1 MDAALSLFGLAQP
14 CQISIALDGAQNRP
28 YVKVLP
34 PNAKGEE
41 KQLPLYGH
49 RDSVSGKVT
58 VSVKEGKALQ
68 TLGVR
73 IEFVGTIELLYDRD
87 QNQEFVSLIREL
99 DEPGV
104 ITGTKQYAFAFSDV
118 EKAFD
123 TYSGLNVQLR
133 YFLRVT
139 IQRPHTSPDF
149 KKEFDIAVQHTQ
161 PEPEINNSI
170 RMEVGIEDV
179 LHIEFDYDRSKY
191 HTTDVVR
198 GWIYFVLAKIKIKR
212 MEIELKRKESAGPA
226 GTNVHNETDTIGK
239 FEVMDGAPVRSE
251 KIPIRLFLSAYDSL
265 TP

>member
-198 GWIYFVLAKIKIKR
+198 GWIYFVLVRNKSSQTKVWDWPLPRGKHTR
-212 MEIELKRKESAGPA
+212 FHPA
-226 GTNVHNETDTIGK
+226 
-239 FEVMDGAPVRSE
+239 
-251 KIPIRLFLSAYDSL
+251 
-265 TP
+265 TPH